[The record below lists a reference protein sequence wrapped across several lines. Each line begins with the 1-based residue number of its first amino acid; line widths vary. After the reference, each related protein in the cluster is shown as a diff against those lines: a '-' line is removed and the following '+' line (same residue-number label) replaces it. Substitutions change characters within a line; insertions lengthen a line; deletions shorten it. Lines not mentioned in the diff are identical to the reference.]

1 MLPSTD
7 RTSLMTKPIHAANQR
22 RVAIATDGN
31 GCWATRKF
39 LPRSVG
45 NKQNV
50 GVSTRGI
57 KTRVERNSN
66 VLKMFAFSAENW
78 SRPTE
83 EVPGLW
89 SR

>member
-22 RVAIATDGN
+22 HVAIVTDGN
-31 GCWATRKF
+31 GCWVTRKF
-39 LPRSVG
+39 LPRSAG
-45 NKQNV
+45 HKQNV
-50 GVSTRGI
+50 GVSTRGV
-57 KTRVERNSN
+57 KNRVKRDSN
-66 VLKMFAFSAENW
+66 ALKMFAFSAENW